1 MSFVIAAPGLVTDA
15 AADIAGI
22 GSSVATAHRAAA
34 ASTTGVV
41 AAAGDEVSAAI
52 ASLFSGHAL
61 DYQALGLR
69 AEAFH
74 AQFVAALSG
83 SAAAYAATEAA
94 GTSPLQILAQDVLGV
109 INLPTELLVGR
120 PLIGNG
126 ADGTPGTGQAGGA
139 GGILLGNG
147 GSGGSGASGLPG
159 GPGGPAGL
167 LGSGGAGGVGG
178 WDASGGTGGTGG
190 LLWGNGGIGGIGGP
204 FGTGGVGGN
213 ALFFGDGG
221 RGGLGGELGGVG
233 GTGGRGGWLIG
244 NGGAGGTGGVSGGP
258 GGVAGGPGGTG
269 GIAGMLGLPGA
280 AGGTGGAPTI
290 PVQVDQQINRPYV
303 DVSIAGGPNSQVIL
317 DTGSRGLVVPPQ
329 DVNFA
334 SLGAATGTGTVTY
347 GDGAN
352 TVTENYT
359 TYSATVNFGNG
370 IISQPTTV
378 AVITSVTQT
387 QNGHTTSFAASD
399 GLPVLGVGGS
409 NLVGPLTT
417 SPVQVLPDTLSQ
429 GVLLNEPAGTA
440 QFGANPLTA
449 LTSSSGAPVTTLKV
463 SVNGGT
469 PVALSNAFVDSGG
482 LWGDVPASLGT
493 GSAGGY
499 VPQGTTLTVYTA
511 NNVAIYHETVGAAPT
526 APAVVSGANGL
537 FNTGNIPFETIPI
550 YLSYSPLGTGTL
562 FYDA

>member
-15 AADIAGI
+15 AADVAGI
-22 GSSVATAHRAAA
+22 GSSVAAAHRAAA
-34 ASTTGVV
+34 ATTTGVV

-61 DYQALGLR
+61 DYQALGLQ

-74 AQFVAALSG
+74 AQFVAALAG
-83 SAAAYAATEAA
+83 SAGAYAAAEAA
-94 GTSPLQILAQDVLGV
+94 STSPLQIVAQDVLGV

-139 GGILLGNG
+139 AGILLGSG
-147 GSGGSGASGLPG
+147 GNGGSGASGQAG

-167 LGSGGAGGVGG
+167 LGSGGSGGVGG
-178 WDASGGTGGTGG
+178 WDASGGAGGTGG
-190 LLWGNGGIGGIGGP
+190 LLWGNGGVGGIGGP

-213 ALFFGDGG
+213 ALLFGDGG

-233 GTGGRGGWLIG
+233 GTGGRGGWLVG

-258 GGVAGGPGGTG
+258 GGVAGGPGGPG
-269 GIAGMLGLPGA
+269 GVAGMVGLHGA
-280 AGGTGGAPTI
+280 AGATGGAPTI
-290 PVQVDQQINRPYV
+290 PVQVDPQINRPYV

-334 SLGAATGTGTVTY
+334 SLGAPTGTGSVTY
-347 GDGAN
+347 GDGGN

-370 IISQPTTV
+370 IISQPTKV

-387 QNGHTTSFAASD
+387 QNGQTTNFPAAA
-399 GLPVLGVGGS
+399 GLPVLGIGGS

-417 SPVQVLPDTLSQ
+417 SPVQALPDTLSQ

-469 PVALSNAFVDSGG
+469 PVTVSNAFVDSGG
-482 LWGDVPASLGT
+482 LWGDVPATLGT
-493 GSAGGY
+493 GSVGGY

-511 NNVAIYHETVGAAPT
+511 NNVAIYQETVGAAPT
-526 APAVVSGANGL
+526 APAAVSGANGL

-550 YLSYSPLGTGTL
+550 YLSYSPLNTGTL

>member
-1 MSFVIAAPGLVTDA
+1 MSFVIAAPGLVSDA

-22 GSSVATAHRAAA
+22 GSSVAAAHRVASS
-34 ASTTGVV
+34 STTSVL
-41 AAAGDEVSAAI
+41 AAAGDEVSVAI

-61 DYQALGLR
+61 DYQALGVQ

-74 AQFVAALSG
+74 ARFVAALG
-83 SAAAYAATEAA
+83 ESAGAYAATEAA
-94 GTSPLQILAQDVLGV
+94 GTSPLQILSQDVLGA

-139 GGILLGNG
+139 GGILLGSG
-147 GSGGSGASGLPG
+147 GSGGSGASGQAG

-190 LLWGNGGIGGIGGP
+190 LLWGNGGPGGIGGP

-213 ALFFGDGG
+213 ALLFGDGG
-221 RGGLGGELGGVG
+221 RGGLGGELGGMG

-269 GIAGMLGLPGA
+269 GVAGMVGLHGA

-290 PVQVDQQINRPYV
+290 PVQVDPQVNRPYV
-303 DVSIAGGPNSQVIL
+303 DVSIAGGPNAQVIL

-334 SLGAATGTGTVTY
+334 SLGAPTGTGTVTY
-347 GDGAN
+347 GDGGN

-370 IISQPTTV
+370 IISQPTKV

-387 QNGHTTSFAASD
+387 QNGHTTSFPASE
-399 GLPVLGVGGS
+399 GLPVLGIGGS

-417 SPVQVLPDTLSQ
+417 SPVQALPDTLNQ
-429 GVLLNEPAGTA
+429 GVLLDEPAGTA
-440 QFGANPLTA
+440 QFGANPLPA

-463 SVNGGT
+463 SVNGAT
-469 PVALSNAFVDSGG
+469 PVTVSNAFVDSGG

-511 NNVAIYHETVGAAPT
+511 NNVAIYHETVGAAPA
-526 APAVVSGANGL
+526 APGVVTGANGL
-537 FNTGNIPFETIPI
+537 FNSGNIPFETIPI

>member
-1 MSFVIAAPGLVTDA
+1 MSLLIEPALVADA
-15 AADIAGI
+15 AGDLAGI
-22 GSSVATAHRAAA
+22 GSSVAAAHRAAA
-34 ASTTGVV
+34 ASTTAVV
-41 AAAGDEVSAAI
+41 AAAGDEVSAAL

-61 DYQALGLR
+61 DYQALGAQ

-74 AQFVAALSG
+74 AQFVRALSTG
-83 SAAAYAATEAA
+83 AGAYAATEAA
-94 GTSPLQILAQDVLGV
+94 GTNPLQLLGQDVLGA

-126 ADGTPGTGQAGGA
+126 LNGAPGTGQAGGPA
-139 GGILLGNG
+139 GILLGSG
-147 GSGGSGASGLPG
+147 GSGGSGTTGQAG

-167 LGSGGAGGVGG
+167 IGFGGTGGMGG
-178 WDASGGTGGTGG
+178 WDAPGGPGGTGG
-190 LLWGNGGIGGIGGP
+190 LLWGNGGAGGIGGP
-204 FGTGGVGGN
+204 FGTGGAGGS
-213 ALFFGDGG
+213 AVWFGNGG
-221 RGGLGGELGGVG
+221 PGGLGGELGGLG
-233 GTGGRGGWLIG
+233 GIGGRGGSLVG

-269 GIAGMLGLPGA
+269 GAAGMLGLPGA

-303 DVSIAGGPNSQVIL
+303 DVSIAGGPNSQVIF

-334 SLGAATGTGTVTY
+334 TLGTPTGTGTVTY
-347 GDGAN
+347 GDGGN
-352 TVTENYT
+352 TLTEKYT
-359 TYSATVNFGNG
+359 TYSASVNFGNG
-370 IISQPTTV
+370 IVSQPTQV
-378 AVITSVTQT
+378 AVVTSVTQT
-387 QNGHTTSFAASD
+387 QNGMSTNLPVTD
-399 GLPVLGVGGS
+399 GLPVLGIGGS
-409 NLVGPLTT
+409 NLVGPLST
-417 SPVQVLPDTLSQ
+417 SPVQALPDTLGQ
-429 GVLLNEPAGTA
+429 GVLLNEPAGSA

-469 PVALSNAFVDSGG
+469 AVTVNDAFVDSGG
-482 LWGDVPASLGT
+482 LWGDIPASLGT
-493 GSAGGY
+493 GSVGGY

-526 APAVVSGANGL
+526 APVVVSGANGL
-537 FNTGNIPFETIPI
+537 FNTGNSPFETIPI
-550 YLSYSPLGTGTL
+550 YLSYSPLNTGTL